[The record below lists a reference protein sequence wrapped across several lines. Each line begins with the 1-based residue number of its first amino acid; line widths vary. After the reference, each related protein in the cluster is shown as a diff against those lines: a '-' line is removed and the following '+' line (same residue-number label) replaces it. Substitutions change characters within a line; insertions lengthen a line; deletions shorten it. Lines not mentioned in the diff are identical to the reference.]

1 MAENKTPT
9 LYKLYD
15 KEYSYDDLQRQAD
28 LGLNDYIMRLRRGEK
43 DEQRFKDAYYNLMSG
58 IKDGTI
64 TFDNGKYHD
73 SKGRYFNGVYYDEEG
88 NKQTSK
94 KKTKDYY
101 GLMANYIY
109 NTQRGIN
116 EYTKPEDPTKIK
128 WNGSKSVGLALTR
141 NIFNS
146 DTFDYRTYLDSDV
159 DSYDESTNKIGTKN
173 RVASLRSALENT
185 LNNFD
190 NVFTGYTDDDK
201 AKAVQYIQEAIK
213 SLDDGISPTDY
224 LPLKRAAGELD
235 YRKMFIDTYKPK
247 QEVEQKQQEEQQ
259 EQEAQQQQQLSPKQ
273 AFQQQAEAN
282 HPMISRELKIFQATK
297 VGGIGGQGKP
307 YGNYTNQQ
315 IRSILEGLSDSEL
328 QRILDDTLYGKG
340 FSFNNYL
347 YGKKKLNYHISNSTG
362 IYYLV
367 SEIKRRNML
376 KEHNGEYY
384 YTLPSAKYTSLKI
397 TKDGKIHE
405 INQWDNPFLA
415 QQFINEYKRSNGG
428 AYSDIYTTY
437 IAKQKNGGIL
447 KFQSGG
453 QTPMTQ
459 KERDEIRNF
468 MLYGTTPNY
477 FKSAIE
483 AISYTDDDLA
493 NDKRIR
499 NIYNNGQ
506 YTFGLREDVASTD
519 KTETGNGRY
528 DPEGPKGGDDKLQA
542 QKYYNPWVNILTS
555 NKKVAEKWAR
565 RYNELNTTSGTDYR
579 QGWFNSD
586 DTFNFESFK
595 NSKNL
600 WEDKING
607 VGHDFYRGRAYRI
620 KDTDEYYQEIPDGY
634 DVVPGDPKVDDTGL
648 VNVYELVK
656 KDQSTNQ
663 GKNPTDQTSDD
674 KTKGTDTTPTTE
686 NPLNRPKIPSILFED
701 LIETGRLF
709 NSLRTNKKIYD
720 TLRPSLKPTLRDTYE
735 LYSPITGAFSEM
747 QLRNRQG
754 ADMQR
759 KAEMP
764 FTSDAT
770 LQLAGQLDANK
781 QANELQY
788 QGFIADDREIKRTSA
803 EALKRQED
811 NKARR
816 SEVANI
822 NRERINQVNRE
833 LAQLK
838 AGKLQQDYTG
848 VDNFMQYLKNRITTE
863 NERKRTFNLQS
874 ETTNI
879 DNQYQD
885 ALYEMQERINKWRAQ
900 NPDKDI
906 TTMEG
911 YTDYLKARRN
921 LDSWRRAKYQEAYG
935 NVYGYR
941 YDSPYNYKTAWEI
954 ANGLKI
960 AKKGGVLIPK
970 IIK

>member
-109 NTQRGIN
+109 NTQRGMN

-128 WNGSKSVGLALTR
+128 WNGNKSVGLALTR

-146 DTFDYRTYLDSDV
+146 DAFNYRTYLDSDV

-173 RVASLRSALENT
+173 RVTYLRNALQNT

-190 NVFTGYTDDDK
+190 NIFTGYTDNDK
-201 AKAVQYIQEAIK
+201 AKAVQYIQEAIN
-213 SLDDGISPTDY
+213 SLNDGISPIDY
-224 LPLKRAAGELD
+224 LPLERAAGGLD
-235 YRKMFIDTYKPK
+235 YKKMFIDTYKPK
-247 QEVEQKQQEEQQ
+247 QEIEQEQQ
-259 EQEAQQQQQLSPKQ
+259 EQEAQQQQQQLSPEQ
-273 AFQQQAEAN
+273 AFEQWAQTN
-282 HPMISRELKIFQATK
+282 HPIITEGFKSFDVTK
-297 VGGIGGQGKP
+297 FSGPKGSGKP
-307 YGNYTNQQ
+307 YGSYTDKQ
-315 IRSILEGLSDSEL
+315 IRSTLQNLSDDDL
-328 QRILDDTLYGKG
+328 YNQFFDILYDNTYQFNNFLYGKNG
-340 FSFNNYL
+340 I
-347 YGKKKLNYHISNSTG
+347 NYHISNSTG
-362 IYYLV
+362 IFYFL
-367 SEIKRRNML
+367 SELKRRNKL
-376 KEHNGEYY
+376 QEYNGEVYF
-384 YTLPSAKYTSLKI
+384 TIPGAKKKSLRFGN
-397 TKDGKIHE
+397 DGKLYE
-405 INQWDNPFLA
+405 ISQWDNPFLA
-415 QQFINEYKRSNGG
+415 QQFINEYKQSNGG
-428 AYSDIYTTY
+428 AYSDIYTKY
-437 IAKQKNGGIL
+437 ISSQKNGGIL
-447 KFQSGG
+447 KFQFGG
-453 QTPMTQ
+453 VPTTDE
-459 KERDEIRNF
+459 ERKRAEDLLLRGIVTGPTK
-468 MLYGTTPNY
+468 YS
-477 FKSAIE
+477 SAIS
-483 AISYTDDDLA
+483 AIFYNDEDLLP
-493 NDKRIR
+493 NKRLR
-499 NIYNNGQ
+499 NIYNKETKK
-506 YTFGLREDVASTD
+506 YSLGLRNGLKAIDTQAV
-519 KTETGNGRY
+519 GNGNY
-528 DPEGPKGGDDKLQA
+528 DPEEGNYDKDNKDLNLQN
-542 QKYYNPWVNILTS
+542 QSYYNPWISILTS
-555 NKKVAEKWAR
+555 NEKVAEQWAR
-565 RYNELNTTSGTDYR
+565 EYNNLNSTKGESYR
-579 QGWFNSD
+579 KGWFRDDGSFDFDAFKKSSILWSD
-586 DTFNFESFK
+586 FK
-595 NSKNL
+595 N
-600 WEDKING
+600 G
-607 VGHDFYRGRAYRI
+607 PGHDTYRGRAYKI
-620 KDTDEYYQEIPDGY
+620 KDTDEYYKEIPEGY
-634 DVVPGDPKVDDTGL
+634 EIVQGDPKTDSTGL

-656 KDQSTNQ
+656 RNQDSKPTNQ
-663 GKNPTDQTSDD
+663 TPDD
-674 KTKGTDTTPTTE
+674 KTGGTDTTPRSE
-686 NPLNRPKIPSILFED
+686 NPLNRSKIPSILFED

-720 TLRPSLKPTLRDTYE
+720 TLRPSLKPALRDTYE
-735 LYSPITGAFSEM
+735 LYSPIIGAFSEM

-754 ADMQR
+754 ADIQR
-759 KAEMP
+759 RVQGP
-764 FTSDAT
+764 FTSDAS
-770 LQLAGQLDANK
+770 LHLAGQLDANK

-788 QGFIADDREIKRTSA
+788 QGFIADDREIKRTAA

-848 VDNFMQYLKNRITTE
+848 VDNFMQYLKNRITAE
-863 NERKRTFNLQS
+863 NERRRTFNLQS

-885 ALYEMQERINKWRAQ
+885 ALYGIQERVNKWRAQ

-906 TTMEG
+906 TSMDG
-911 YTDYLKARRN
+911 YSDYLKTRRN
-921 LDSWRRAKYQEAYG
+921 LDNWRRAKYQEAYG
-935 NVYGYR
+935 NTYGYR
-941 YDSPYNYKTAWEI
+941 YDSPYNYKTAEEI
-954 ANGLKI
+954 ANYLRI

-970 IIK
+970 LMK